1 MPTVCAALAAINN
14 HADFLASGETS
25 SEVERALTELSKL
38 YDKEINPETSDPT
51 YARTKALITQAAEL
65 MAADLLAF
73 RAIYGRKPLVLPA

>member
-1 MPTVCAALAAINN
+1 MELA
-14 HADFLASGETS
+14 H
-25 SEVERALTELSKL
+25 L
-38 YDKEINPETSDPT
+38 YDQDINPATGDPT